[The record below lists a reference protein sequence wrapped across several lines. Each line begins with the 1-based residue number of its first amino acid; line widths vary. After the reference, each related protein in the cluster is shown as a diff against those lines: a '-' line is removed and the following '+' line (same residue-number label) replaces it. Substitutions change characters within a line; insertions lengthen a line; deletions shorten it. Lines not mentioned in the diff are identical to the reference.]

1 MTTENTAFAKDVTL
15 SALRPLSY
23 KDPETPRRFS
33 DSIRETGFGVLTDHP
48 FPAKTFEDIYAEWL
62 DFFNGQAKYDYV
74 PNDGSQVGYFSPEA
88 AETAKGES
96 VRDIKEY
103 FHLYK
108 ISGFPKEL
116 SDRTARYYDDA
127 SEFAGE
133 LLSWLDAELPADVK
147 AKLSMPL
154 MDMITG
160 TDKTLLRVLRY
171 PPLRGDEPPGAM
183 RAAAHEDI
191 NLITILPAA
200 NEAGLQVLGSDG
212 AWINVPGD
220 FGALIVNVGDMLQEA
235 TGGYYRSTTHR
246 VVNPTG
252 EAAKRSRISM
262 PLFLHPRREVVLSDR
277 HTADSYLQERLREL
291 RART

>member
-1 MTTENTAFAKDVTL
+1 MSESL

-48 FPAKTFEDIYAEWL
+48 FPAQLFEDIYAEWL
-62 DFFNGQAKYDYV
+62 AFFDGKAKFDYV
-74 PNDGSQVGYFSPEA
+74 PSDGSQIGYFSPEA
-88 AETAKGES
+88 AETAKGET

-108 ISGFPKEL
+108 HSGFPKEL
-116 SDRTARYYDDA
+116 SDLTAQYYDQA
-127 SEFAGE
+127 SEFAE
-133 LLSWLDAELPADVK
+133 ALLSWLDAELPADVK
-147 AKLSMPL
+147 SKLSMPL
-154 MDMITG
+154 MDMIVD

-200 NEAGLQVLGSDG
+200 SEAGLQVIGADG
-212 AWINVPGD
+212 EWIAVPGD

-235 TGGYYRSTTHR
+235 TGGFYRSTTHR

-262 PLFLHPRREVVLSDR
+262 PLFLHPRREVVLSER

>member
-1 MTTENTAFAKDVTL
+1 MPNENTAFAKDVTL

-23 KDPETPRRFS
+23 KDPETPKRFS

-62 DFFNGQAKYDYV
+62 DFFNGEAKFKYV

-200 NEAGLQVLGSDG
+200 NEAGLQVVGSDG

-246 VVNPTG
+246 VVNPIG
-252 EAAKRSRISM
+252 EAARRSRISM
-262 PLFLHPRREVVLSDR
+262 PLFLHPRPEVRLSER

>member
-1 MTTENTAFAKDVTL
+1 MSASW

-23 KDPETPRRFS
+23 KDPETPKRFS

-48 FPAKTFEDIYAEWL
+48 FPKQTFEDIYAEWL
-62 DFFNGQAKYDYV
+62 AFFNSEAKFNYL
-74 PNDGSQVGYFSPEA
+74 PEKGSQVGYFSPEA

-96 VRDIKEY
+96 IRDIKEY

-108 ISGFPKEL
+108 HTGFPKEL
-116 SDRTARYYDDA
+116 SDITAKYYDAA
-127 SEFAGE
+127 SLFAGE
-133 LLSWLDAELPADVK
+133 LLSWLDAELPDDVR

-154 MDMITG
+154 MDMIKG
-160 TDKTLLRVLRY
+160 TDRTLLRVLRY
-171 PPLRGDEPPGAM
+171 PPLRGDEPAGAM

-191 NLITILPAA
+191 NLITVLPAA
-200 NEAGLQVLGSDG
+200 NEAGLQVVTADG
-212 AWINVPGD
+212 EWMAVPGD
-220 FGALIVNVGDMLQEA
+220 FGALVVNVGDMLQEA

-262 PLFLHPRREVVLSDR
+262 PLFLHPRGEVVLSER
-277 HTADSYLQERLREL
+277 HTAGSYLEERLREL
-291 RART
+291 RVRT